1 MSQSSCL
8 PPTYSMHWTF
18 FHDESRLLA
27 LRSHSTSAPKCN
39 RSTESMNQTGLLKLL
54 MGELEL
60 KISASCANT
69 VKGSYVAHLPSYLAQ
84 CAMGRYAD
92 FGAQPAAAP
101 CGDMRRHAAP
111 TFYDFFLAAG
121 KSRTIGA
128 LLWNPASKS
137 AVRRK
142 RRSHHLKPHDK

>member
-84 CAMGRYAD
+84 CAMGRCAD

-101 CGDMRRHAAP
+101 CGDMRRRLFM
-111 TFYDFFLAAG
+111 TFFSLRVSPEQLEHYFGIPPPRVLCDG
-121 KSRTIGA
+121 KGGHII
-128 LLWNPASKS
+128 
-137 AVRRK
+137 
-142 RRSHHLKPHDK
+142 